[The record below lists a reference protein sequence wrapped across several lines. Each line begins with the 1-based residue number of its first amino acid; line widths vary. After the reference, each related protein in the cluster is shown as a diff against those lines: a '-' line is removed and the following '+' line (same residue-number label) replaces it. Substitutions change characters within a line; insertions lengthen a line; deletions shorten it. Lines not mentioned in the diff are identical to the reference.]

1 MKKEMGE
8 RMDKKNG
15 KHMFFVIWLRAG
27 IPILAAMVVVL
38 YILLYFALISM
49 EMMSGSRV
57 ERISVEMAYILS
69 NMDMTDK
76 TAVGEQLDSLS
87 DFDMVGILFDRDG
100 SEVARSDADHYTG
113 AGEELIAQ
121 NHELE
126 ETILEIYTGNDGI
139 RKNQVYAFAPNY
151 WYVESPVWTPQG
163 EYVLYCAGVSSLWQE
178 RGGQLV
184 PMGMGIFAG
193 VVILTLCIAW
203 SYYKL
208 YKKQQ
213 AMEAAYSQKV
223 NALAH
228 SLKTPMMVI
237 SGYSENFLAEI
248 EVEKRAHYAE
258 KILENVNR
266 MNAVVEEILEFTN

>member
-1 MKKEMGE
+1 MKRMG
-8 RMDKKNG
+8 KKND
-15 KHMFFVIWLRAG
+15 KHMFLRIWLRAV

-38 YILLYFALISM
+38 YILLYFALISI
-49 EMMSGSRV
+49 EMINGSRV
-57 ERISVEMAYILS
+57 ERISVEMAYRLS
-69 NMDMTDK
+69 NTDMTDK
-76 TAVGEQLDSLS
+76 TAIEEQLDSLS

-100 SEVARSDADHYTG
+100 SEIARSDADRYMD

-121 NHELE
+121 YHELE
-126 ETILEIYTGNDGI
+126 ETILEIYTGNDRI
-139 RKNQVYAFAPNY
+139 RKNQVYGFAPNY

-163 EYVLYCAGVSSLWQE
+163 EYVLYCAGVSSFWQS
-178 RGGQLV
+178 RGGNLV
-184 PMGMGIFAG
+184 PMGMGIFAA

-248 EVEKRAHYAE
+248 EVEKRMHYAE

>member
-1 MKKEMGE
+1 MKRMG
-8 RMDKKNG
+8 KKND
-15 KHMFFVIWLRAG
+15 KHMFLRIWLRAG

-38 YILLYFALISM
+38 YILLYFALISI
-49 EMMSGSRV
+49 EMINGSRV
-57 ERISVEMAYILS
+57 ERISVEMAYRLS
-69 NMDMTDK
+69 NTDMTDK
-76 TAVGEQLDSLS
+76 TAIEEQLDSLS

-100 SEVARSDADHYTG
+100 SEIARSDADRYMD

-121 NHELE
+121 YHELE
-126 ETILEIYTGNDGI
+126 ETILEIYTGNDRI

-151 WYVESPVWTPQG
+151 WYAESPVWTPQG

-178 RGGQLV
+178 RGGRLV
-184 PMGMGIFAG
+184 PMGMGIFAA

-203 SYYKL
+203 SYYNL

-248 EVEKRAHYAE
+248 EVEKRMHYAE